1 MDDGGRRVHPY
12 IPNAIPD
19 VRAAMLAAI
28 GATSVEELYA
38 DIPESLRL
46 RRPLDLPAALG
57 PRRSWSATSRSCSAG
72 TPRRAKP

>member
-12 IPNAIPD
+12 IPNAVPD

-28 GATSVEELYA
+28 GAASVEELYA

-57 PRRSWSATSRSCSAG
+57 SEAELVRHVEGLLGRNTSTR
-72 TPRRAKP
+72 